1 MFITG
6 GLLEYKYTDHQGC
19 LDYFVFRYLIN
30 QKDCKRHVN
39 NCGGNEARRCCTAW
53 VSLTSNPT
61 RLTFSSSVALPA
73 EFSCCYAREERL
85 RGWVQGQGGDEG
97 GGGGG
102 DGCGDGGDGGGGP
115 SSVGRESVVT
125 VLDTTYFLFSFL
137 SFSNRN
143 GIILS
148 IGAYMCSIN
157 SCNKCYKNDFISS
170 NIDLRKY
177 IQLKSLIIIYNDN
190 KYVNNIEDNDL
201 LREDERMRKINM
213 ENCEVCNCARKNWEE
228 KYLFPPLYSL
238 FKNVFRI
245 RGTPEKELTSKS
257 KTRRLVGMA
266 GRRIVSLDTITP
278 STNKENGTINRNVI
292 VSPQKTIVN
301 KKSRFPLE
309 DCDPNNQDKDYGN
322 TNLLERDN
330 RTGFQFAEPLGVA
343 PRRMSVDQRSP
354 MQSPIRSSPHK
365 LVTDPMIF
373 RSLSSGYESMDDDL
387 NDLMDL
393 DALDEATHLP
403 NGLTSL
409 LSGSIVGSEIMEY
422 AIITTPEYPRS
433 KMKRSFRRSLSLQ
446 NDRTNPQSSISKVR
460 SCLFRSPSTT
470 CSTRKLSFDDNIQSR
485 TPSSYSSIIDSSS
498 NQSTRASCK
507 RSEPPTSLSP
517 RLIKRSRISVDFK
530 HLPDNVELEISSN
543 DEASSYVTDIETKLV
558 KKSNLSIENDI
569 TKDEVDFCNVSIKE
583 SFDNKFEDS
592 QAHAMIKSAIH
603 RSITDAD
610 LTGDFSK
617 PCILPL
623 AEGRHDDLKSI
634 SVDTLAGLIRGDF
647 KQYIDSFAIVD
658 CRYPYEFDGG
668 HIEGALNLYNKEL
681 IEQHLLDP
689 LKNVPKIQPNSIK
702 RRILVFHCEFSWE
715 RGPNLSRFLRN
726 IDRQRNKEH
735 YPALHYPEVYLLHGG
750 YEQFYKEQRNLC
762 IPQGYKPMSDPN
774 HEADLKQFRVKSKSW
789 QGEKPVSRLNGL
801 VVRTNI
807 KRLGF

>member
-1 MFITG
+1 MS
-6 GLLEYKYTDHQGC
+6 YVRQ
-19 LDYFVFRYLIN
+19 
-30 QKDCKRHVN
+30 
-39 NCGGNEARRCCTAW
+39 
-53 VSLTSNPT
+53 
-61 RLTFSSSVALPA
+61 
-73 EFSCCYAREERL
+73 
-85 RGWVQGQGGDEG
+85 
-97 GGGGG
+97 
-102 DGCGDGGDGGGGP
+102 
-115 SSVGRESVVT
+115 VVP
-125 VLDTTYFLFSFL
+125 
-137 SFSNRN
+137 
-143 GIILS
+143 
-148 IGAYMCSIN
+148 
-157 SCNKCYKNDFISS
+157 
-170 NIDLRKY
+170 LRK
-177 IQLKSLIIIYNDN
+177 ITEDEDNLSQKHEDLSLKSLEIVSPVTNIIRDFN
-190 KYVNNIEDNDL
+190 KSTISSPEDDSNNLDPCL
-201 LREDERMRKINM
+201 GASKVLPQVVK
-213 ENCEVCNCARKNWEE
+213 EE
-228 KYLFPPLYSL
+228 SL

-245 RGTPEKELTSKS
+245 RGTPEKELTPKQ
-257 KTRRLVGMA
+257 KGRRLVGMA
-266 GRRIVSLDTITP
+266 ARRIISLDTISP

-292 VSPQKTIVN
+292 ASPQKTTVS

-309 DCDPNNQDKDYGN
+309 DCDPNNQDKEYGN

-354 MQSPIRSSPHK
+354 MQSPIRSSPHG

-409 LSGSIVGSEIMEY
+409 LSGSIVGSEIMKY
-422 AIITTPEYPRS
+422 AIITTPEYPRT
-433 KMKRSFRRSLSLQ
+433 KVKRSFRRSLSLQ
-446 NDRTNPQSSISKVR
+446 NDRTSPQSSISKVR

-470 CSTRKLSFDDNIQSR
+470 CSTRKLSFDENVQSR
-485 TPSSYSSIIDSSS
+485 TQSYSSIMDSSS
-498 NQSTRASCK
+498 NQPVRSYK
-507 RSEPPTSLSP
+507 RSEPPASLSP
-517 RLIKRSRISVDFK
+517 RLSKRSRISIDFQ
-530 HLPDNVELEISSN
+530 HIPENVELEISSN
-543 DEASSYVTDIETKLV
+543 QKASYVTDIETKLV
-558 KKSNLSIENDI
+558 KKSNLSIEDI
-569 TKDEVDFCNVSIKE
+569 TDEVDFCNVSMKE
-583 SFDNKFEDS
+583 SFDDKFEDS
-592 QAHAMIKSAIH
+592 QAHALIKSAIH
-603 RSITDAD
+603 RSVTDAD

-634 SVDTLAGLIRGDF
+634 SVDTLAALMRGDF
-647 KQYIDSFAIVD
+647 KQYIDSFVIVD

-668 HIEGALNLYNKEL
+668 HIEGALNLYSKEL

-689 LKNVPKIQPNSIK
+689 LTNIPEIQPNSIK

-762 IPQGYKPMSDPN
+762 VPQGYKPMSDPN

-789 QGEKPVSRLNGL
+789 QGEKPVSRLNSL